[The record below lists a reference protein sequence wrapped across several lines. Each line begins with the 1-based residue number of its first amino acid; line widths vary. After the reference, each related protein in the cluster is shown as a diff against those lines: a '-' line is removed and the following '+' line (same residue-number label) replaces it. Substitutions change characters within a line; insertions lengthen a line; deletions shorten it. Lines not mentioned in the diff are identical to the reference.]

1 MPEMKTL
8 TIGNTVYTIVDGEAQ
23 KVITPDNLYFDPDT
37 NLLYLMS
44 NGEIVGDG
52 VAVASAGSG
61 SGSGPTNNA
70 VLSLKN
76 TSGWTYKNVSQS
88 STCKI
93 AFNWSSLEDGVSTGQ
108 GAVTVKVGGV
118 LRYSA
123 SIAQGDVELDVSSY
137 LSVGSNTIRISVS
150 DIYGNSRT
158 IAFTINMIS
167 LTLNSS
173 FDSSTT
179 YTGAITFPY
188 TPVGAVEKT
197 VHFILDGVEIGHAT
211 TSISGRQQTF
221 SIPAQSHGSHTL
233 LVYFEADID
242 GEAVTSNGLY
252 YDIICL
258 EEGNTSPIITSQFRD
273 TDAEQYV
280 TFAIPYAV
288 YDPQSLTATVS
299 LHVNGTKLNTLTVDR
314 TGQTWSYRPDD
325 SGSLSLK
332 IECTGV
338 SGEVTKKEFT
348 INVTESQIG
357 AEVTTEDLALYLSAY
372 GRSNNEDNPGVWSYN
387 DIDAQF
393 INFNYKTDG
402 WHTDSDGATA
412 MRVTG
417 DARLTIPYKMF
428 ASDFRTTGKTI
439 EIEFAT
445 HDVLNYD
452 AVIFS
457 CMSGGRGLQVTTQKA
472 TLTSEQSS
480 IGTQYKEEEH
490 VRLSFVIEKKSG
502 TKLLLCYINGILSG
516 SVQYPNE
523 DDFAQATPVDISIGS
538 NECTTDIYNI
548 RVYDNDLT
556 RHQILDNWIGDTQ
569 VGIERKERYERNNV
583 YDAYGTITTET
594 LKKDLPY
601 LVLVC
606 PVLPTFKG
614 DKKTCSGSYV
624 DPVNPKNS
632 FTFENAQIDVQGT
645 SSQYYYVKNFKI
657 KFKGGFI
664 LWDGNSA
671 EVYQL
676 NDKVIPTDTYTFK
689 ADVASSEGAN
699 NVVLA
704 QIYNDLCPVKTPPQ
718 ETNPKVRQTID
729 GHPIVIF
736 WDNGSETKFIGK
748 YNFNHDKG
756 TEEVFGFT
764 SGDESWEIRQNG
776 TERTGFRSADFSGT
790 DWQNDFEARYP
801 EDNLDPTKLAALAEW
816 LVSTNADAA
825 TNEALE
831 TPVIYEEVEYTTDS
845 AEYRLAKFKAELAD
859 HANVDAMVYYY
870 VITELFL
877 CIDQREKNAF
887 PTIFRDDPYWM
898 MFFYDADSSLGI
910 DNKGNLAFD
919 YYLEDIDYTEAG
931 DPVFNGQA
939 SVLWVNLR
947 KCFYDKILEEY
958 KRLRT
963 TARSDGSGE
972 PLISYNVVNN
982 LFEAHQG
989 KWSEAIYNEDG
1000 YRKSIEPYVL
1010 NGDTLYLPM
1019 LQGKKEQQ
1027 RKWWLYNRFRYLD
1040 SKYNTGSSM
1049 ENRITIRAHAQA
1061 NIKLIAYVNMYGHVY
1076 YNAEMAEHRMY
1087 RGQEYE
1093 FVWAAT
1099 GAEDAVIG
1107 VNDADL
1113 LTSLGDLS
1121 PLMVELIDIS
1131 KATHLTALKVGDAS
1145 EGYVNKNLNSIT
1157 LGNNVLLRSLDLRNC
1172 TNLTQSVDASGCTS
1186 IEEIYL
1192 DGTAVSSVSVP
1203 NGGGLKILHLPETI
1217 TNLTLRNQTA
1227 LTDFT
1232 IPSYSNITTL
1242 RLENNSSAIDTLT
1255 VLNAIPESSRVRVL
1269 GFKMEVNS
1277 VDEILT
1283 FFDRLD
1289 TMRGLDENGNNVDK
1303 AQISGTIKID
1313 SITGAELAALQA
1325 RYSDI
1330 TIQYNHLSSN
1340 LTFCNYD
1347 GTEIKT
1353 IEVLDGGDGTY
1364 SGSTPTRSSTAQ
1376 YSYTFAGWS
1385 KIKGGSVD
1393 ANALNNVTTDRNVY
1407 AVYTAT
1413 VRTYTVTWKNGSTT
1427 LEIDLN
1433 VPYGTVPTYN
1443 GATPAYSGSDADD
1456 WEYSGW
1462 SPTVAAITG
1471 DTTYTAQFRYNG
1483 YYYTKLIDRSISGEY
1498 SDSSV
1503 TEIGSNAFYRCQNLT
1518 SVSFPKAIEV
1528 GEWAFYECINLTSVN
1543 LPAVTMIGHRAFG
1556 DCHALVAIDL
1566 PVVTRLGRNLFT
1578 DCYALNTLI
1587 LRSPEKVELLPDPYM
1602 NEYNLLLQTAIEDG
1616 SGYIYVPAKLLDSYK
1631 NDSFWNHYQ
1640 DAFRAIEDYPEIT
1653 GGETV

>member
-173 FDSSTT
+173 FDSSTA

-197 VHFILDGVEIGHAT
+197 VHFILDGVEISHTT

-242 GEAVTSNGLY
+242 GEVVTSNGLY

-299 LHVNGTKLNTLTVDR
+299 LYVNGIKLNTLTVDR

-387 DIDAQF
+387 DINAQF
-393 INFNYKTDG
+393 TNFNYKTDG

-452 AVIFS
+452 AVILS

-472 TLTSEQSS
+472 TLTSEQST

-801 EDNLDPTKLAALAEW
+801 EDNLDPTKLVALAEW

-831 TPVIYEEVEYTTDS
+831 TPVTYGEVEYTTDS

-887 PTIFRDDPYWM
+887 PTIFKDDPYWM

-1203 NGGGLKILHLPETI
+1203 NGGGLKVLHLPETI

-1330 TIQYNHLSSN
+1330 TIQYNHLSSK

-1347 GTEIKT
+1347 GTVIKT

-1364 SGSTPTRSSTAQ
+1364 SGSIPTRSSTAQ
-1376 YSYTFAGWS
+1376 YSYSFAGWS
-1385 KIKGGSVD
+1385 KTMGGSAD

-1413 VRTYTVTWKNGSTT
+1413 IRTYTVTWKNGSTT

-1443 GATPAYSGSDADD
+1443 GTTPAYSGSDADD

-1471 DTTYTAQFRYNG
+1471 DTTYTAQFKYNG
-1483 YYYTKLIDRSISGEY
+1483 YYYTKLIDRSISGSYRNESITSIGARVFY
-1498 SDSSV
+1498 GCSKLATVDFSNV
-1503 TEIGSNAFYRCQNLT
+1503 TSIGNEAFNNCSKLT
-1518 SVSFPKAIEV
+1518 A
-1528 GEWAFYECINLTSVN
+1528 
-1543 LPAVTMIGHRAFG
+1543 
-1556 DCHALVAIDL
+1556 
-1566 PVVTRLGRNLFT
+1566 
-1578 DCYALNTLI
+1578 LI
-1587 LRSPEKVELLPDPYM
+1587 LRNTTGVPTGDWTYTNSPALGGTPIWSR
-1602 NEYNLLLQTAIEDG
+1602 T
-1616 SGYIYVPAKLLDSYK
+1616 GYIYVPRVLVDSYK
-1631 NDSFWNHYQ
+1631 AASNWSGHAEQ
-1640 DAFRAIEDYPEIT
+1640 IRALEDYTDDGTVT
-1653 GGETV
+1653 GNFIG